1 MFQRYCNRGVLAALL
16 VAIGATGATGIA
28 AQTGAVTGRVTDAT
42 TGQPLDAVGVSL
54 EGTATS
60 ALTDADGHYRLGG
73 VAAGAHTLRVAIPG
87 YRTREREVT
96 VPPGGTAVVDIR
108 LEVSNLNL
116 DERTGGGLAG
126 SAERGRMGTSL
137 PTLDA
142 GRVAEFP
149 AVDDF
154 GRLLEGRIPGVRSVG
169 TSGGVG
175 AGRELVIRG
184 IDSFGF
190 TRQRPAVYIDGV
202 RVDTEKAEW
211 ALMAQM
217 TCCMFSGG
225 AGEDRL
231 SDLNPEE
238 IDRIEVLKG
247 PAAAALY
254 GVEGSAGVIE
264 VFTKRG
270 RNNTPATFTLNT
282 SLGLNR
288 LRPNL
293 PTTLRPHFAGPGG
306 FSAWDPNETLI
317 ENGRINSHDLTV
329 MGGGED
335 MTYFVSGGLTYQEG
349 SVKPNDQNRANLR
362 VNLDWTVADNLTLSV
377 TSAHVRNR
385 ISVLQSGNS
394 WLGVYTNAM
403 LSNPRRATPDEPYG
417 GGVDVSVPDAQAI
430 ETWSNTDRWTGRI
443 QVDHAVLPNFTH
455 RFTIGLDH
463 VTDQKSRYLPDGRH
477 YTDLG
482 SDGEWSFGYRRARKL
497 TSAYTAM
504 YGYDN
509 LFGLKFL
516 GGSLSAGGQF
526 HRDSVWISMALGQGT
541 QHPWLGSADR
551 IYGDENSTKQLS
563 LGFFVQNRFDIAG
576 GLSVTTA
583 IRFDGHSA
591 FGPEAFGSDPNKGG
605 WASYPKLAFAYNL
618 PRSFLPAAISTL
630 RFRAAAGRAGKPP
643 PPHLAQPPYKA
654 VGVLDDKPGVQYT
667 GPRNFEIEPENKR
680 EFETGLDIGLLDD
693 KVGAE
698 FTYYDAQTV
707 NALVLRPMAAS
718 RGAIGRVENC
728 CAIVNQGIEAAL
740 AATPVDL
747 PFLRWNVNLAY
758 EWNRNRIVSFGP
770 GAVEDSMPRYVQRD
784 DGTWAFAGWNYGR
797 SLNGLFEGRSI
808 GEIMS
813 HGIAGFDPATNTH
826 EVTGY
831 PFSRG
836 RARPEHIGS
845 VFNSFEIAGR
855 VRLSFRLRGEAGA
868 VMRNTGRR
876 YVVRALAHDEYLQ
889 HLDLGGEPTARAD
902 SVYDYHRIDPIDSR
916 DHVRLQM
923 VSLSYTLPDGIGGRF
938 GLQGTTVT
946 LSGYNLHWWDDCNCP
961 DPSQKYLAD
970 DLDASPFMALP
981 QPRSFLLSVRTR
993 F

>member
-1 MFQRYCNRGVLAALL
+1 MFQLYCNRGALAALL
-16 VAIGATGATGIA
+16 VAIGATGANGVA

-42 TGQPLDAVGVSL
+42 TGQPLDAAGVSL
-54 EGTATS
+54 EGTAAS
-60 ALTDADGHYRLGG
+60 GLTDADGRYRLGG
-73 VAAGAHTLRVAIPG
+73 VAAGAHTLRVVIPG
-87 YRTREREVT
+87 YRTRETEVT
-96 VPPGGTAVVDIR
+96 VPADGTAVVDFR
-108 LEVSNLNL
+108 LKVSNLNL

-126 SAERGRMGTSL
+126 SAELRRMGTSL

-142 GRVAEFP
+142 GRVAETHP
-149 AVDDF
+149 VNDF

-169 TSGGVG
+169 TSGGIG

-190 TRQRPAVYIDGV
+190 TRQRPVVYIDGV

-211 ALMAQM
+211 ALFAEIA
-217 TCCMFSGG
+217 CCMFSGG

-254 GVEGSAGVIE
+254 GVQGSAGVIE

-270 RNNTPATFTLNT
+270 RNNAPATFTLST
-282 SLGLNR
+282 ALGFNR

-306 FSAWDPNETLI
+306 FAAWDPNETLI
-317 ENGRINSHDLTV
+317 ETGRINSHDLTV

-349 SVKPNDQNRANLR
+349 SVKPNDQDRANLR
-362 VNLDWTVADNLTLSV
+362 ANLEWAVADNLTLNV

-385 ISVLQSGNS
+385 ISVLQSGNN

-403 LSNPRRATPDEPYG
+403 LSNPRRATPEEPYG
-417 GGVDVSVPDAQAI
+417 GGTGVSVPDAQAI
-430 ETWSNTDRWTGRI
+430 ETASDTDRWTGRI
-443 QVDHAVLPNFTH
+443 QVDHAVRPGFTH
-455 RFTIGLDH
+455 RFIIGLDH
-463 VTDQKSRYLPDGRH
+463 VTDSKSRYLPDGRQ
-477 YTDLG
+477 YTEPG
-482 SDGEWSFGYRRARKL
+482 SDGERSTARRWSRKL
-497 TSAYTAM
+497 TSAYIAV
-504 YGYDN
+504 YDYDN
-509 LFGLKFL
+509 LFGLDFL

-526 HRDSVWISMALGQGT
+526 FRDSVSMAIGAG
-541 QHPWLGSADR
+541 H
-551 IYGDENSTKQLS
+551 DETEWIDGRRRMTIWTHSTESTAKQLN
-563 LGFFVQNRFDIAG
+563 LGLFVQNRFDIAD
-576 GLSVTTA
+576 GLSVTAA

-591 FGPEAFGSDPNKGG
+591 FGAENGG
-605 WASYPKLAFAYNL
+605 WVSYPKAALAYNL

-630 RFRAAAGRAGKPP
+630 RVRAATGRAGKPP
-643 PPHLAQPPYKA
+643 PPHLAQPSYRA
-654 VGVLDDKPGVQYT
+654 VLTLDDRAGVQYT
-667 GPRNFEIEPENKR
+667 GLRNEEIGPENKL

-693 KVGAE
+693 RIGVE
-698 FTYYDAQTV
+698 LTYYDAQTV
-707 NALVLRPMAAS
+707 NALALRPMAAS

-728 CAIVNQGIEAAL
+728 CGILNRGVEAAL

-747 PFLRWNVNLAY
+747 PFLRWNMNLGY
-758 EWNRNRIVSFGP
+758 EWNRNRMVSFGP
-770 GAVEDSMPRYVQRD
+770 GAVDDSVARYVKQD
-784 DGTWAFAGWNYGR
+784 DGTWAFAGWNYGK
-797 SLNGLFEGRSI
+797 SFNGLFEGRSI

-813 HGIAGFDPATNTH
+813 HGIAGYDPVTNTH
-826 EVTGY
+826 EITDY

-836 RARPEHIGS
+836 RVRPDHIGS

-855 VRLSFRLRGEAGA
+855 VRLSFQLRGEAGA

-902 SVYDYHRIDPIDSR
+902 SVYDFHRIDPIDSR

-938 GLQGTTVT
+938 GLRGTTVT

-961 DPSQKYLAD
+961 DPSQRYLAD
-970 DLDASPFMALP
+970 DIDASPFMALP